1 MRKSADLASP
11 GCQCRAVT
19 YAPLATPKWPPGNSR
34 LPSKAPT
41 RQQFHRRGQTSFVTP
56 LVMNAVTVTFTLRPK
71 NSRCCYLFVVVEFL
85 HSNPQQTQWLA
96 DDFLTPSA
104 HERERRNVIALLA
117 LSLSLGVGA
126 AHFI

>member
-1 MRKSADLASP
+1 
-11 GCQCRAVT
+11 
-19 YAPLATPKWPPGNSR
+19 
-34 LPSKAPT
+34 
-41 RQQFHRRGQTSFVTP
+41 
-56 LVMNAVTVTFTLRPK
+56 MNAVTVTFTLRPK